1 MRQNTIHLAPR
12 RRGREVIAVDFGA
25 LPPEVN
31 SLRMYTG
38 PGSAPL
44 LAAVAAWDRLAAEL
58 HATAAGYDTVISVLT
73 GDGWLGPASESML
86 SAITPYLTWLSLTGV
101 KAEEAA
107 SQAAAAAGAYEAA
120 YAMTVPP
127 AAVAANRAQL
137 QMLVATNL
145 LGQNTP
151 AIAANEAAY
160 GEMWAQD
167 AAAMYGYATSSAA
180 ASTLTP
186 FTQPAQVTDPAGQAA
201 QAGAVTQAV
210 GSATGTVA
218 QSQLPQLMSSVPAT
232 LQGLSAP
239 AATAEAFPGA
249 DLLANILNFLDGN
262 DGNPYGIFLNSSLVN
277 GFVSAGYISPAIV
290 APAVF
295 AGLADINAVALG
307 AEEGA
312 GVPPMGSGS
321 GNPSWIPGASPA
333 SPTNIPPLMDV
344 AEASFTTGGGG
355 VTAGVNQSAVVGRLS
370 VPQTWTAA
378 TSVVN
383 HAGAATAGGG
393 WTSTA
398 VAPAAASGVPGFPGM
413 PAPGMYGHS
422 FGNPPRYGF
431 RPTIMGRP
439 PAAG

>member
-1 MRQNTIHLAPR
+1 M
-12 RRGREVIAVDFGA
+12 DFGA

-44 LAAVAAWDRLAAEL
+44 LAAVSAWDRLAAEL
-58 HATAAGYDTVISVLT
+58 HATAAAYDTVISVLT

-86 SAITPYLTWLSLTGV
+86 TAITPYLTWMTLTGV

-127 AAVAANRAQL
+127 ATVAANRAQL

-145 LGQNTP
+145 IGQNTP

-167 AAAMYGYATSSAA
+167 AAAMYGYATSSAV

-201 QAGAVTQAV
+201 QAGAVTQAA
-210 GSATGTVA
+210 GNATGTLT
-218 QSQLPQLMSSVPAT
+218 QSELPQLMSSVPST

-239 AATAEAFPGA
+239 AAAAEAFPGG
-249 DLLANILNFLDGN
+249 DLLADILNFLDGN

-277 GFVSAGYISPAIV
+277 GFVSAGYTSPAIV

-312 GVPPMGSGS
+312 AIPPMGSGS
-321 GNPSWIPGASPA
+321 GNGLWIPADSPA
-333 SPTNIPPLMDV
+333 NPTNIPPLMDV
-344 AEASFTTGGGG
+344 AEASFSKGG
-355 VTAGVNQSAVVGRLS
+355 VAAGINQSAMVGRLS

-383 HAGAATAGGG
+383 HAGAAAAGGG

-398 VAPAAASGVPGFPGM
+398 AAPEAAAGMPGFPGM
-413 PAPGMYGHS
+413 PGAGMYGHS